1 MKISDLVALAKMGY
15 SPAEVKDLLSMEP
28 STQDAPEEITEEQ
41 KTEPK
46 ESPKDEPA
54 PEIAET
60 INYKELYSSA
70 MDEINSLKAQ
80 LDTAQK
86 HNTSSNI
93 APLNVSTDEEVIN
106 DLVRAFM

>member
-1 MKISDLVALAKMGY
+1 MKITDIVALAKQGY
-15 SPAEVKDLLSMEP
+15 TVADVKELLSMAETTQEP
-28 STQDAPEEITEEQ
+28 ETVTEVQ
-41 KTEPK
+41 KTVPK
-46 ESPKDEPA
+46 ESPKDAEEPQ
-54 PEIAET
+54 EVET

>member
-1 MKISDLVALAKMGY
+1 MKITDIVALAKQGY
-15 SPAEVKDLLSMEP
+15 TVADVKELLSLAETTP
-28 STQDAPEEITEEQ
+28 DPETLTEVQ

-46 ESPKDEPA
+46 ESPKDTEEPQ
-54 PEIAET
+54 EAEA
-60 INYKELYSSA
+60 INYKELYTSA
-70 MDEINSLKAQ
+70 TKEIESLKTQ